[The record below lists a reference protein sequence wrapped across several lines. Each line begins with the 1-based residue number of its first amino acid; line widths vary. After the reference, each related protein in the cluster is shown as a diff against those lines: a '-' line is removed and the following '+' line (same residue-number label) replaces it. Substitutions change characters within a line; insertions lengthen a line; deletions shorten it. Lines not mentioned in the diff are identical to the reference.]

1 MSSLAHAE
9 VGEIDLSAVKAAAG
23 VVDVCIASDIVGT
36 NNYGPI
42 IEDDPIFATDLVQYV
57 GQPIFA
63 VAATT
68 VDAARKAAR
77 MANIESR
84 TVRLRRR
91 HIGPVAVYSSAVRT
105 SFTLKAIS
113 RWRYHRK
120 TDACWSTARRSTRTK
135 FRC

>member
-77 MANIESR
+77 MANIEYRELDAILDPLDAVLKESFVLPSETLVRGDPDSAIASAPHR
-84 TVRLRRR
+84 TR
-91 HIGPVAVYSSAVRT
+91 GPV
-105 SFTLKAIS
+105 LP
-113 RWRYHRK
+113 
-120 TDACWSTARRSTRTK
+120 
-135 FRC
+135 